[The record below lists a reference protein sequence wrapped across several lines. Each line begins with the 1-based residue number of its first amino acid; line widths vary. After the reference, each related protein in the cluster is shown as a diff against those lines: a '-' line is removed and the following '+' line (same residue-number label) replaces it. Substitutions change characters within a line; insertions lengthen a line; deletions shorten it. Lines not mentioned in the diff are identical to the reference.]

1 MSIFWIIL
9 GIVGLVVLA
18 VIIYSVIWVFANLSK
33 GRKDPEHFEKMKQ
46 KSEEQIRKNDE
57 QIRKNDERIQ
67 ELHEQNRQDDEYL
80 AQNKQSRKVLAELNT
95 LAARNIFTEDEMRE
109 ITKLSNCSAELSRSH
124 TALLASDGML
134 ITKGTKIT
142 RRQTQIATTFREK
155 KRDELQPELEELDA
169 KVRELDAQSA
179 TLNEQIQAQR
189 LEIYAVDSAIEKW
202 VELGRSRLSK

>member
-33 GRKDPEHFEKMKQ
+33 GRKDPEHFEKIQQ
-46 KSEEQIRKNDE
+46 KSQEQIRKNDE